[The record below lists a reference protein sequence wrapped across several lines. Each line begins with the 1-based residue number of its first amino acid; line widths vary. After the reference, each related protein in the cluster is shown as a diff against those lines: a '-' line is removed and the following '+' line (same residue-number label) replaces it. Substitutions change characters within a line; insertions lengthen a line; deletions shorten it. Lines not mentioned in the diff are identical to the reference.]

1 VEQEFSEVQMHD
13 PACPDPVLSGILMY
27 SIEEIPDV
35 QKNPI
40 ILSVELARLDW
51 EERNSPKYIE
61 AVLSE
66 GPDPLVPEPA
76 V

>member
-1 VEQEFSEVQMHD
+1 MELEFSEVQMQD
-13 PACPDPVLSGILMY
+13 PACPNPMLSGILMY
-27 SIEEIPDV
+27 RIKEIPDV
-35 QKNPI
+35 HKNPI
-40 ILSVELARLDW
+40 ILPVELARLDW
-51 EERNSPKYIE
+51 EERNSPKYVE